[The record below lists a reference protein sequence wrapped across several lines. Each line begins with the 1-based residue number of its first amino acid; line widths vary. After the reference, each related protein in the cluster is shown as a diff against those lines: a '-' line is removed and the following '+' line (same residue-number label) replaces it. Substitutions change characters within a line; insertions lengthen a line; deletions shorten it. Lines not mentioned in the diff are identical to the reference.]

1 MFVSTKLINIDI
13 IIEIK
18 KVYIYI
24 YCITIEMLGLNEVFH
39 LHIDLQAN
47 HLQLF
52 DVIFDFH
59 QLKMSHEMQFLHLLL
74 IHHIFI
80 IYIKIEKI
88 IYLLFLKQNIILPF
102 SNVMCFVG

>member
-1 MFVSTKLINIDI
+1 
-13 IIEIK
+13 
-18 KVYIYI
+18 
-24 YCITIEMLGLNEVFH
+24 MLGLNEVFH

-59 QLKMSHEMQFLHLLL
+59 QLKMNHEMQFLHLLL

-80 IYIKIEKI
+80 KSKNDIFI
-88 IYLLFLKQNIILPF
+88 IIFKAGYYFTF
-102 SNVMCFVG
+102 